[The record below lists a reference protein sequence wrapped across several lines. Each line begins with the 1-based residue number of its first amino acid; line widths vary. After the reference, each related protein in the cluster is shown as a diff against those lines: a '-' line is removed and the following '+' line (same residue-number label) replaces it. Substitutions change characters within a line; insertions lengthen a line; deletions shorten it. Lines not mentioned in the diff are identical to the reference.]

1 MGDCCNTSKLDNP
14 FHDDFNGM
22 LYFYCSGH
30 KYFVL
35 IVFKFIL
42 IDHVNGHFLYFKYS
56 FAEGGSDEFTDSH
69 ILNQCYR
76 FDLHSD
82 LAMRMT
88 LLHEGW

>member
-22 LYFYCSGH
+22 LFFFIIHWSSKFH
-30 KYFVL
+30 
-35 IVFKFIL
+35 IMKFIL
-42 IDHVNGHFLYFKYS
+42 IDYVYGHFLYFKYS